1 MILHLHHF
9 TVLKSFFCKTYRQI
23 NIGRLYLAIDF
34 CNALCFT
41 SLFHSANPVKIR
53 GSCKNTQ
60 RFSHRQNHL
69 GHQNQGQ
76 SKGCTKEPGLQ
87 QFSVVSWAVRFVHE
101 KKYRHLAKSF
111 EQQRKLESK
120 NKGREIVKQFI
131 RNDSEWLTLIACTKR
146 TTSQKIVSQVSN
158 NKLLGEHRSTRD
170 IIAAKNASDII
181 QSLHSLNFLHVLH
194 SSCDSWASKTIFP
207 ISLTI
212 NLCQA
217 DCTRK

>member
-1 MILHLHHF
+1 M
-9 TVLKSFFCKTYRQI
+9 YRQI

-76 SKGCTKEPGLQ
+76 SKGCTKEPGLHR
-87 QFSVVSWAVRFVHE
+87 FSVAVSWAVRFVHE

-146 TTSQKIVSQVSN
+146 TTSQKILSQVTTSFSESTDQRGTSPLRMHPTSN
-158 NKLLGEHRSTRD
+158 LSTHSTSYTSYTSY
-170 IIAAKNASDII
+170 IPLVILEPQK
-181 QSLHSLNFLHVLH
+181 QSFQI
-194 SSCDSWASKTIFP
+194 DQP
-207 ISLTI
+207 
-212 NLCQA
+212 
-217 DCTRK
+217 